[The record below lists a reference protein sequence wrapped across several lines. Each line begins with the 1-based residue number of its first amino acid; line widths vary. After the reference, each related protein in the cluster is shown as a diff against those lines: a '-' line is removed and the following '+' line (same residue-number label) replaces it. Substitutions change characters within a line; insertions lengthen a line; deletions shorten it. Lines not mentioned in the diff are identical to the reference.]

1 MSDIK
6 EHNGYYLSIRT
17 DCTNLNNGIVKV
29 LYDVELCHSQELS
42 NSVITLWLRNAA
54 IDGKAITDLQ
64 FISDVK
70 LGEINTGS
78 FEIDYSAQLLN
89 NPLVVYGITFEIV
102 LDNMD
107 ATIEVA
113 AFKHLITPYPLTE
126 DGVYNYFLKLNHNK
140 KSHNN
145 LIDLS
150 KIMSD
155 AYQVSPALANKMW
168 NNLWDENR
176 LLKGLQKRYFII
188 VIYRNLTRLMG
199 IDNATALLLME
210 DDRLELALEQ
220 DFYGTDEVLKG
231 VGTYYI
237 KNAQYNQYINVLNEY
252 QIINNKTDYP
262 VVDDKKL
269 AGIIRFLLECETMT
283 FDKLSHQKI
292 ITVNEFYF
300 GDDQLIGW
308 LDYLSHNHFGSRFY
322 YLTLA
327 YVSLLKGT
335 PIDNKELVI
344 KCGKIIVE
352 HSFDLAINFL
362 YLHRDALDSAEIDTN
377 MRSIISHWGIRDELL
392 DEKKEWVE
400 TILLNPKVFLGF
412 FEMQKGLLSDYV
424 IDFMIKLMV
433 EGRWDQLQEC
443 FELVLKHGDLCRKGS
458 LLSFISNTIQSWKRI
473 YTSSTLNV
481 DDGPFKIKIEMKHSV
496 FCGIEY
502 TEIASI
508 DKPNMIKYK
517 DLLYKLL
524 NKIPSESRDSQT
536 LSKSIQDLEDRLV

>member
-70 LGEINTGS
+70 LGQSNTGS
-78 FEIDYSAQLLN
+78 FEIDCSAQLLN

-102 LDNMD
+102 LDKMD
-107 ATIEVA
+107 TTIEVA
-113 AFKHLITPYPLTE
+113 DFKHLITPYTLTE
-126 DGVYNYFLKLNHNK
+126 NGIYNYFLKLNHNK

-150 KIMSD
+150 KIISD

-188 VIYRNLTRLMG
+188 VIYRNLTTLIG
-199 IDNATALLLME
+199 IDNAAALLLME
-210 DDRLELALEQ
+210 EYRLKLALEQ

-252 QIINNKTDYP
+252 QIINNKTEYP
-262 VVDDKKL
+262 VVNDKKL
-269 AGIIRFLLECETMT
+269 AGIIRSLMECETMT

-292 ITVNEFYF
+292 ITINEFYF

-308 LDYLSHNHFGSRFY
+308 LDYLIHNHLESRFY

-362 YLHRDALDSAEIDTN
+362 YLHRDALDSAEIDAN
-377 MRSIISHWGIRDELL
+377 MRSIISHWGIRDELI

-412 FEMQKGLLSDYV
+412 FEMQKGLLSDHV

-433 EGRWDQLQEC
+433 EGRWEQLQEC
-443 FELVLKHGDLCRKGS
+443 FELVLKHGDLCRIGS